1 MNFSTLDKLSLG
13 QLTELFNKAF
23 AEYFVKTELT
33 PEILQDKIESE
44 DIHLDLSIGLFD
56 NEKPV
61 GFMLHGL
68 RNLSGKKI
76 AYNAGTGVLKT
87 YRGQN
92 ATVKMYE
99 QQISVLK
106 QNGVSEIELEAIAQ
120 NIPAIKSY
128 EKAGFKKTAELDCF
142 KGKPLLPKK
151 TTFVTIK
158 EIDNPDLVEFQKL
171 WNWQPSWQ
179 NATETLQKPGR
190 FKTFG
195 AFVDHEFAGYISG
208 SLHRA
213 RILQFAVVPEY
224 RNKNIGNALFCYF
237 SDTVDTEISVNNI
250 NDPTQQT
257 QTFLKKIGLKYVL
270 SQHKMNLTIQTN

>member
-1 MNFSTLDKLSLG
+1 MNFSTLDKLSPG
-13 QLTELFNKAF
+13 ELTELFNEAF
-23 AEYFVKTELT
+23 AEYFVKIELT

-44 DIHLDLSIGLFD
+44 DIRLGLSVGLFD
-56 NEKPV
+56 NGKPV

-68 RNLSGKKI
+68 RNLSGKQI

-128 EKAGFKKTAELDCF
+128 EKAGFKKTAILDCF
-142 KGKPLLPKK
+142 RGKPLLPEK
-151 TTFVTIK
+151 TPFVTIK
-158 EIDNPDLVEFQKL
+158 EIDNPDLIGFQKF
-171 WNWQPSWQ
+171 WNWQPTWQ

-195 AFVDHEFAGYISG
+195 AFVDDEFAGYISG

-224 RNKNIGNALFCYF
+224 RNKNIGNALFRYF
-237 SDTVDTEISVNNI
+237 ADTVDTEISVNNI

-257 QTFLKKIGLKYVL
+257 QTFLKKIGLKYAL
-270 SQHKMNLTIQTN
+270 SQHKMNLKIQTS